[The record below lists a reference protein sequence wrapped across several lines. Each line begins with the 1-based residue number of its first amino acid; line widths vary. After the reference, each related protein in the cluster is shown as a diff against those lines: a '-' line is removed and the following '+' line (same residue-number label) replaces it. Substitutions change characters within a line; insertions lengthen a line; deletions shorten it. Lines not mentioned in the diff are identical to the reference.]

1 MVKISFFYI
10 SYLNLQ
16 DNINVSTMG
25 TFVIFYQTIYTFHA
39 SNLTVKI
46 CIFFQYFLCSQVFSF
61 LFIFFFFIN
70 HFLGIIVYPK
80 ILQQKHY
87 SLP

>member
-25 TFVIFYQTIYTFHA
+25 TFVIFYQTIYTFQLKYVFF
-39 SNLTVKI
+39 SNISYVHKSFL
-46 CIFFQYFLCSQVFSF
+46 FFSFFSF
-61 LFIFFFFIN
+61 L
-70 HFLGIIVYPK
+70 
-80 ILQQKHY
+80 
-87 SLP
+87 